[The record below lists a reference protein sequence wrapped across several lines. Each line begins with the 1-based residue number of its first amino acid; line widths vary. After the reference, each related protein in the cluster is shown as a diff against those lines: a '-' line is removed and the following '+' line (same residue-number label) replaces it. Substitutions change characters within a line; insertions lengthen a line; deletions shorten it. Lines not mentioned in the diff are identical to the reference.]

1 MPDDKEE
8 KWRDGRGTF
17 GRGVEGEE
25 ETPERIASSFLFL
38 ACDDPYVHVQ

>member
-8 KWRDGRGTF
+8 QWTFRRGD
-17 GRGVEGEE
+17 EGEE
-25 ETPERIASSFLFL
+25 EMPERLASSFLFL